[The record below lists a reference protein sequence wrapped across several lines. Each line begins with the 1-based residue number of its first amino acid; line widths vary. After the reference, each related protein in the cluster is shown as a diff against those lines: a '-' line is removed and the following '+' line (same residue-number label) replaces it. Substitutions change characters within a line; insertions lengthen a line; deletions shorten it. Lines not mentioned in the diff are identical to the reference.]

1 MKITTLQ
8 NRIDQQ
14 EVLKIMLPEDDSR
27 IQHFNN
33 SIVQISN
40 KVDMQRRKRSA
51 QPLSLNSRLRNY
63 AHPSSLSA
71 APFISSIVSTA

>member
-51 QPLSLNSRLRNY
+51 QPLSLNSRLGNY
-63 AHPSSLSA
+63 THPSSLSA